1 MAETSDPQPK
11 ADNNLEL
18 LYSVPVEL
26 SVQLGS
32 CMMPMKNVLEL
43 TPGTVVQLD
52 KKADQPADLYVN
64 DKLIAQGE
72 IVVLDNTFGIKTGF
86 DHLHVIYR
94 FAHFL
99 NQIFL
104 FALPDTMLACA
115 CAAHSDGTLRQS
127 DEEG

>member
-1 MAETSDPQPK
+1 MAETNDPQPK

-72 IVVLDNTFGIKTGF
+72 IVT
-86 DHLHVIYR
+86 R
-94 FAHFL
+94 
-99 NQIFL
+99 
-104 FALPDTMLACA
+104 
-115 CAAHSDGTLRQS
+115 
-127 DEEG
+127 

>member
-1 MAETSDPQPK
+1 MAETNDPQPK

-72 IVVLDNTFGIKTGF
+72 IVVVDNTFGIKITK
-86 DHLHVIYR
+86 
-94 FAHFL
+94 
-99 NQIFL
+99 
-104 FALPDTMLACA
+104 LA
-115 CAAHSDGTLRQS
+115 
-127 DEEG
+127 

>member
-1 MAETSDPQPK
+1 MADTNDPQPESG
-11 ADNNLEL
+11 NNLEL

-43 TPGTVVQLD
+43 TPGTVVQLN

-72 IVVLDNTFGIKTGF
+72 IVVVDNTFGIKITK
-86 DHLHVIYR
+86 
-94 FAHFL
+94 
-99 NQIFL
+99 
-104 FALPDTMLACA
+104 LA
-115 CAAHSDGTLRQS
+115 
-127 DEEG
+127 

>member
-1 MAETSDPQPK
+1 MAETNDPQPK

-43 TPGTVVQLD
+43 NPGTVVQLD

-72 IVVLDNTFGIKTGF
+72 IVVLDNTFGIKITK
-86 DHLHVIYR
+86 
-94 FAHFL
+94 
-99 NQIFL
+99 
-104 FALPDTMLACA
+104 LA
-115 CAAHSDGTLRQS
+115 
-127 DEEG
+127 

>member
-1 MAETSDPQPK
+1 MADTNDSQPESG
-11 ADNNLEL
+11 NNLEL

-43 TPGTVVQLD
+43 TPGTVVQLN

-72 IVVLDNTFGIKTGF
+72 IVVVDNTFGIKITK
-86 DHLHVIYR
+86 
-94 FAHFL
+94 
-99 NQIFL
+99 
-104 FALPDTMLACA
+104 LA
-115 CAAHSDGTLRQS
+115 
-127 DEEG
+127 

>member
-1 MAETSDPQPK
+1 MADTNDPQT
-11 ADNNLEL
+11 ASGNNLEL

-43 TPGTVVQLD
+43 TPGTVVQLN

-72 IVVLDNTFGIKTGF
+72 IVVVDNTFGIKITK
-86 DHLHVIYR
+86 
-94 FAHFL
+94 
-99 NQIFL
+99 
-104 FALPDTMLACA
+104 LA
-115 CAAHSDGTLRQS
+115 
-127 DEEG
+127 

>member
-1 MAETSDPQPK
+1 MAETNDPQPK

-72 IVVLDNTFGIKTGF
+72 IVVLDNTFWIKITK
-86 DHLHVIYR
+86 
-94 FAHFL
+94 
-99 NQIFL
+99 
-104 FALPDTMLACA
+104 LA
-115 CAAHSDGTLRQS
+115 
-127 DEEG
+127 

>member
-1 MAETSDPQPK
+1 MAETNDPQPK

-32 CMMPMKNVLEL
+32 CMMPMKTVLEL

-72 IVVLDNTFGIKTGF
+72 IVVLDNTFGIKITK
-86 DHLHVIYR
+86 
-94 FAHFL
+94 
-99 NQIFL
+99 
-104 FALPDTMLACA
+104 LA
-115 CAAHSDGTLRQS
+115 
-127 DEEG
+127 

>member
-1 MAETSDPQPK
+1 MAETNDPQPK

-18 LYSVPVEL
+18 LYSVTVEL

-72 IVVLDNTFGIKTGF
+72 IVVLDNTFGIKITK
-86 DHLHVIYR
+86 
-94 FAHFL
+94 
-99 NQIFL
+99 
-104 FALPDTMLACA
+104 LA
-115 CAAHSDGTLRQS
+115 
-127 DEEG
+127 

>member
-1 MAETSDPQPK
+1 MAETNDPQPK

-64 DKLIAQGE
+64 DKLVAQGE
-72 IVVLDNTFGIKTGF
+72 IVVLDNTFGIKITK
-86 DHLHVIYR
+86 
-94 FAHFL
+94 
-99 NQIFL
+99 
-104 FALPDTMLACA
+104 LA
-115 CAAHSDGTLRQS
+115 
-127 DEEG
+127 

>member
-1 MAETSDPQPK
+1 MAETNDPQSK

-72 IVVLDNTFGIKTGF
+72 IVVLDNTFGIKITK
-86 DHLHVIYR
+86 
-94 FAHFL
+94 
-99 NQIFL
+99 
-104 FALPDTMLACA
+104 LA
-115 CAAHSDGTLRQS
+115 
-127 DEEG
+127 

>member
-1 MAETSDPQPK
+1 MTDTNYTQP
-11 ADNNLEL
+11 ASVYNLEL

-43 TPGTVVQLD
+43 TPGTVVQLN

-72 IVVLDNTFGIKTGF
+72 IVVVDNTFGIKITK
-86 DHLHVIYR
+86 
-94 FAHFL
+94 
-99 NQIFL
+99 
-104 FALPDTMLACA
+104 LA
-115 CAAHSDGTLRQS
+115 
-127 DEEG
+127 

>member
-1 MAETSDPQPK
+1 MADTNAPQP
-11 ADNNLEL
+11 ASGNNLEL

-43 TPGTVVQLD
+43 TPGTVVQLN

-72 IVVLDNTFGIKTGF
+72 IVVVDNTFGIKITK
-86 DHLHVIYR
+86 
-94 FAHFL
+94 
-99 NQIFL
+99 
-104 FALPDTMLACA
+104 LA
-115 CAAHSDGTLRQS
+115 
-127 DEEG
+127 

>member
-1 MAETSDPQPK
+1 MADTNDPQP
-11 ADNNLEL
+11 ASSNNLEL

-43 TPGTVVQLD
+43 TPGTVVQLN

-72 IVVLDNTFGIKTGF
+72 IVVVDNTFGIKITK
-86 DHLHVIYR
+86 
-94 FAHFL
+94 
-99 NQIFL
+99 
-104 FALPDTMLACA
+104 LA
-115 CAAHSDGTLRQS
+115 
-127 DEEG
+127 

>member
-1 MAETSDPQPK
+1 MAETDDPQPK

-72 IVVLDNTFGIKTGF
+72 IVVLDNTFGIKITK
-86 DHLHVIYR
+86 
-94 FAHFL
+94 
-99 NQIFL
+99 
-104 FALPDTMLACA
+104 LA
-115 CAAHSDGTLRQS
+115 
-127 DEEG
+127 

>member
-1 MAETSDPQPK
+1 MAETNDPQPK

-52 KKADQPADLYVN
+52 KKADQPADL
-64 DKLIAQGE
+64 
-72 IVVLDNTFGIKTGF
+72 
-86 DHLHVIYR
+86 
-94 FAHFL
+94 
-99 NQIFL
+99 
-104 FALPDTMLACA
+104 
-115 CAAHSDGTLRQS
+115 
-127 DEEG
+127 

>member
-1 MAETSDPQPK
+1 MAETNDTQPK

-72 IVVLDNTFGIKTGF
+72 IVVLDNTFGIKITK
-86 DHLHVIYR
+86 
-94 FAHFL
+94 
-99 NQIFL
+99 
-104 FALPDTMLACA
+104 LA
-115 CAAHSDGTLRQS
+115 
-127 DEEG
+127 

>member
-1 MAETSDPQPK
+1 MKFLNLAGKQTLYMLNPYYLL
-11 ADNNLEL
+11 NNLEL

-72 IVVLDNTFGIKTGF
+72 IVVLDNTFGIKITK
-86 DHLHVIYR
+86 
-94 FAHFL
+94 
-99 NQIFL
+99 
-104 FALPDTMLACA
+104 LA
-115 CAAHSDGTLRQS
+115 
-127 DEEG
+127 

>member
-1 MAETSDPQPK
+1 MAETNDPQPK

-72 IVVLDNTFGIKTGF
+72 IVVLDNTFGIKITK
-86 DHLHVIYR
+86 
-94 FAHFL
+94 
-99 NQIFL
+99 
-104 FALPDTMLACA
+104 LA
-115 CAAHSDGTLRQS
+115 
-127 DEEG
+127 

>member
-1 MAETSDPQPK
+1 MADTNDPQP
-11 ADNNLEL
+11 ASSNNLEL

-43 TPGTVVQLD
+43 TPGAVVQLN

-72 IVVLDNTFGIKTGF
+72 IVVVDNTFGIKITK
-86 DHLHVIYR
+86 
-94 FAHFL
+94 
-99 NQIFL
+99 
-104 FALPDTMLACA
+104 LA
-115 CAAHSDGTLRQS
+115 
-127 DEEG
+127 

>member
-1 MAETSDPQPK
+1 MAETNDPQPK
-11 ADNNLEL
+11 TDNNLEL

-72 IVVLDNTFGIKTGF
+72 IVVLDNTFGIKITK
-86 DHLHVIYR
+86 
-94 FAHFL
+94 
-99 NQIFL
+99 
-104 FALPDTMLACA
+104 LA
-115 CAAHSDGTLRQS
+115 
-127 DEEG
+127 

>member
-1 MAETSDPQPK
+1 MTDTNDPQP
-11 ADNNLEL
+11 ASGNNLEL

-43 TPGTVVQLD
+43 TPGTVVQLN

-72 IVVLDNTFGIKTGF
+72 IVVVDNTFGIKITK
-86 DHLHVIYR
+86 
-94 FAHFL
+94 
-99 NQIFL
+99 
-104 FALPDTMLACA
+104 LA
-115 CAAHSDGTLRQS
+115 
-127 DEEG
+127 

>member
-1 MAETSDPQPK
+1 MADTNDTQP
-11 ADNNLEL
+11 ASSNNLEL

-43 TPGTVVQLD
+43 TPGTVVQLN

-72 IVVLDNTFGIKTGF
+72 IVVVDNTFGIKITK
-86 DHLHVIYR
+86 
-94 FAHFL
+94 
-99 NQIFL
+99 
-104 FALPDTMLACA
+104 LA
-115 CAAHSDGTLRQS
+115 
-127 DEEG
+127 

>member
-1 MAETSDPQPK
+1 MADTNDPQP
-11 ADNNLEL
+11 ASDNNLEL

-43 TPGTVVQLD
+43 TPGTVVQLN

-72 IVVLDNTFGIKTGF
+72 IVVVDNTFGIKITK
-86 DHLHVIYR
+86 
-94 FAHFL
+94 
-99 NQIFL
+99 
-104 FALPDTMLACA
+104 LA
-115 CAAHSDGTLRQS
+115 
-127 DEEG
+127 

>member
-1 MAETSDPQPK
+1 MAETNDPQPK

-72 IVVLDNTFGIKTGF
+72 IVVIDNTFGIKITK
-86 DHLHVIYR
+86 
-94 FAHFL
+94 
-99 NQIFL
+99 
-104 FALPDTMLACA
+104 LA
-115 CAAHSDGTLRQS
+115 
-127 DEEG
+127 